1 MSVDDRPL
9 AKVIARVPP
18 ERVLSYE
25 KNGRLPQIGECGEV
39 EQMYTDANG
48 ATVFCVY
55 LLDSEG
61 RELWSADMLQSE
73 IMAVPRN
80 SSIS

>member
-1 MSVDDRPL
+1 
-9 AKVIARVPP
+9 
-18 ERVLSYE
+18 
-25 KNGRLPQIGECGEV
+25 
-39 EQMYTDANG
+39 MYTDANG